1 MKIYDGTTWQEAKAL
16 KVHTGSSWASA
27 IKGWV
32 YNNGWQLSYPNY
44 PVLVSGPTLSISGT
58 PYPTVGT
65 TYTANATWNMDPAYA
80 PTSYT
85 YKWYRSGSEISGA
98 TSQTYLT
105 TTTDIDKII
114 SVQITAT
121 NGRGSTPVTN
131 SYGATVLPTVASLT
145 AYDSTIT
152 PTASINLSVNGLSYS
167 GSWSSSNATS
177 VSVTSTNGSIY
188 PDSSGQSGNYTGTGN
203 AGSITVYAT
212 PVNSNKQVY
221 MTWTAAPGAASYDV
235 VRYGNNTQTTIN
247 LPSSQTNYTWSLAD
261 DNPNN
266 YISVYPRSP
275 AGIQGYGIQTTVST
289 SNKTGTSASA
299 SSNLYEPYPT
309 APSSIYG
316 SDDVNPTGGTFY
328 WTASTSPIGR
338 SITGYSYTIYQN
350 GSYYTSGS
358 TSGTSVQVPAS
369 GSFSISVT
377 ASDGIFTSQTG
388 SGSASFTSKA
398 TAPTDPSG
406 VYGVD
411 NLSPTGGTFNWT
423 ASTATG
429 GGTIT
434 YYYTVYQ
441 NGGYYTSGSTT
452 GTSVQVR
459 AAGSMSIY
467 VYASNSVG
475 SSSTSSASATFTT
488 VPPPTVVPS
497 LSVSNS
503 YDGLIGGKYQWTLT
517 ITNNSSSA
525 ATSYSWGVQFSKS
538 NGGTVTA
545 STSGSGGSI
554 PAGGSVTVTRN
565 DSTATWARWVNI
577 SASNSAGTST
587 TVSTGW
593 A

>member
-1 MKIYDGTTWQEAKAL
+1 MKIYDGTTWQEAKTL

-32 YNNGWQLSYPNY
+32 YNNGWQLAYPNY

-58 PYPTVGT
+58 LYPTVGT

-105 TTTDIDKII
+105 TTADIDKII

-152 PTASINLSVNGLSYS
+152 PTASINLYVNGLSYS
-167 GSWSSSNATS
+167 GSWSSNNATS

-203 AGSITVYAT
+203 ANPITVYAT

-266 YISVYPRSP
+266 YISVYPRSA

-309 APSSIYG
+309 APSNIYG

-358 TSGTSVQVPAS
+358 TAGTSVQVSAS

-377 ASDGIFTSQTG
+377 ASDGIFTSQAG
-388 SGSASFTSKA
+388 SGSASFTSKV
-398 TAPTDPSG
+398 TAPTQPSP
-406 VYGVD
+406 YGID
-411 NLSPTGGTFNWT
+411 NISPTGGTFYWG
-423 ASTATG
+423 ASSATG
-429 GGTIT
+429 GGTIGYSYT
-434 YYYTVYQ
+434 IYRNGSYYSSGVTT
-441 NGGYYTSGSTT
+441 NTSI
-452 GTSVQVR
+452 QVI
-459 AAGSMSIY
+459 AAGSMEIY
-467 VYASNSVG
+467 VYAYNTVGNSG
-475 SSSTSSASATFTT
+475 TGYASATFTGAP
-488 VPPPTVVPS
+488 VVVAPTI
-497 LSVSNS
+497 SVSNN
-503 YDGLIGGKYQWTLT
+503 YDGYIGGKYQWTLT
-517 ITNNSSSA
+517 ITNTSSSA
-525 ATSYSWGVQFSKS
+525 ATSYNWGVQFSAS
-538 NGGTVTA
+538 NGGTVVSSAT
-545 STSGSGGSI
+545 GSGGSI

-565 DSTATWARWVNI
+565 HATATWARWVSI
-577 SASNSAGTST
+577 TASNSAGTSST
-587 TVSTGW
+587 AATGW
-593 A
+593 S